1 EMRVTVN
8 VDSNEP
14 LRNVYSPTHNIALA
28 EDNNTFSAGFEAAS
42 YTPDGDFVLYYGIES
57 DDISVNLLSYRE
69 SAEDDGFFMMLMQP
83 PIASPDE
90 VVNKDVILVVDQ
102 SGSMD
107 GEKWSQAQDAADF
120 VLNRLNPGD
129 RFNAVVFSTGWRVFG
144 NGLEPA
150 SNAEEAS
157 RWIYSMGSGGG
168 TDINGALLTALDM
181 ADAERPTTIL
191 FLTDGLASEG
201 ITDADT
207 ILRNLQGAAGNN
219 VRIFTFG
226 VGYDVNTF
234 LLDRISSEFRG
245 ASSYVQPG
253 ESIEAEVSTLYG
265 KIASPV
271 LTDVEL
277 EFDGVRTDLI
287 YPFGQLPDL
296 FAGEQLTIVGRYR
309 TGVPDASITLSGMV
323 NNEPAVFNYDD
334 MRFRERAGGEIFIA
348 RLWAT
353 RRIGDLLTQIRLNG
367 ESPELVDAVV
377 DLSLEFGIITPYTSF
392 LIEEDDIL
400 SQSGR
405 ERAAEQFQPTAQAM
419 SQNASGGQAV
429 ADADNVLR
437 QASVDNLLSLT
448 ATPLSLFGAPQVA
461 GTQMPTQMA
470 FSQAPRE
477 PMDEMEME
485 VQEEAL
491 DDSLFTTEES
501 IAMASSTPAPTAT
514 PTVTP
519 QPDVLNVGNKTFI
532 WQSDKYVD
540 TTFDP
545 DTMEPEQVVFFSDEY
560 FELIDAVPELGT
572 YLSIGDAL
580 IVVIDGTAYE
590 IVPEAV

>member
-1 EMRVTVN
+1 
-8 VDSNEP
+8 
-14 LRNVYSPTHNIALA
+14 
-28 EDNNTFSAGFEAAS
+28 
-42 YTPDGDFVLYYGIES
+42 
-57 DDISVNLLSYRE
+57 
-69 SAEDDGFFMMLMQP
+69 
-83 PIASPDE
+83 
-90 VVNKDVILVVDQ
+90 
-102 SGSMD
+102 
-107 GEKWSQAQDAADF
+107 
-120 VLNRLNPGD
+120 
-129 RFNAVVFSTGWRVFG
+129 
-144 NGLEPA
+144 
-150 SNAEEAS
+150 
-157 RWIYSMGSGGG
+157 
-168 TDINGALLTALDM
+168 
-181 ADAERPTTIL
+181 
-191 FLTDGLASEG
+191 ASEG
-201 ITDADT
+201 ITDADA